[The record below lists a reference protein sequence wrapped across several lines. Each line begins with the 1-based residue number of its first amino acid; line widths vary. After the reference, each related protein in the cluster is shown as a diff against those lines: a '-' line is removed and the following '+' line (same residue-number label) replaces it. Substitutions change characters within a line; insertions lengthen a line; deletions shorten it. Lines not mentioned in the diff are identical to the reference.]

1 MENNDLQI
9 RLQELSAYFTSDAWQ
24 LIDSFLNNLQN
35 KIDQFNITTEE
46 QLAVFSGIEEFIL
59 EFIEDY
65 RDRAKINFTEAL
77 GLIQDIGSP
86 SEILHSMDFPIDQ
99 IPKQEVVLSQ
109 KETVTDYQHY
119 DKVVCSTCS
128 WSNEPDSLF
137 CDHCG
142 TRIEE
147 IKEDVKGI
155 DLPRIPQEVINSPYI
170 ALFLLTYLILIISGM
185 FAIVFAYSPLTE
197 PNLEFIPELF
207 YKLNDISTGM
217 IIPAII
223 LGLII
228 GYFIR
233 RFYTTKYAQY
243 RYNVH
248 LTQLQ
253 TYFSFGIVITFISLW
268 LCLVYVPI
276 RVTRDEF
283 IISVIFLT
291 FLCLLLG
298 IWMYKWNSLRVPSD
312 VPYLVFLKYL
322 KVLKDYNLR
331 RIKNYSLI
339 GSVIIFFMV
348 PVVWSSVMP
357 YTVTDFPGLTVFGV
371 PAWIALIASL
381 IMLLNGILLMFY
393 YSWMHIN
400 RFIGFTK

>member
-1 MENNDLQI
+1 MENNDPQL
-9 RLQELSAYFTSDAWQ
+9 RLQELSTYFTSDAWQ

-35 KIDQFNITTEE
+35 KMDQFNIKTEE
-46 QLAVFSGIEEFIL
+46 QLTVFSGIEEFIL
-59 EFIEDY
+59 EFVENY
-65 RDRAKINFTEAL
+65 KDRAKITFTEAL

-99 IPKQEVVLSQ
+99 IPKQEVVLTQ
-109 KETVTDYQHY
+109 KETVTDFRKY
-119 DKVVCSTCS
+119 DKILCNTCS

-147 IKEDVKGI
+147 IKEDIKTLN
-155 DLPRIPQEVINSPYI
+155 LPRIPQEIVNSPYI
-170 ALFLLTYLILIISGM
+170 ALFLLTYLALIISGI

-197 PNLEFIPELF
+197 PNLEFIPDIF
-207 YKLNDISTGM
+207 YKLNDVSTGM

-223 LGLII
+223 LGLIV
-228 GYFIR
+228 GFFIR
-233 RFYTTKYAQY
+233 RLYTTKYAQY

-253 TYFSFGIVITFISLW
+253 TYFSFGMIITFISLW

-276 RVTRDEF
+276 RVTRNEF
-283 IISVIFLT
+283 VFSVIFLT
-291 FLCLLLG
+291 FICLLLG
-298 IWMYKWNSLRVPSD
+298 TWIYKWNSSKIPSD
-312 VPYLVFLKYL
+312 LPYLVFLKHL
-322 KVLKDYNLR
+322 KILGDYNFK
-331 RIKNYSLI
+331 RIKNYNLI
-339 GSVIIFFMV
+339 GSVIIFIMV

-357 YTVTDFPGLTVFGV
+357 YSVSDFPGLTVFGV

-381 IMLLNGILLMFY
+381 IMLLNGGLLMFY

-400 RFIGFTK
+400 RFIGYTK